1 MLKKI
6 KLDIYSIPI
15 IFWTI
20 LSIYFV
26 ITDFDIDKHV
36 YSRLLM
42 GSVVALVYSHVFNS
56 LAKKYY
62 YSYILPFIVAYYVY
76 SIDDINLI
84 GFKIITLVF
93 VVAIFSYFARYF
105 SSSLIVKILL
115 FIGYFILL
123 AILTSVLILT
133 FDALFGTRVINHYL
147 NFALV
152 ILILL
157 IDLFFYDDKIYSSKY
172 LNIFFIL
179 FISLALVI
187 IYAFMF
193 SGFIEKQYSVASII
207 ILYSTYPL
215 ILSYFI
221 FKKKWML
228 FFNILPL
235 LFLFYYVITNMIRF
249 GITENRYFTLL
260 FGTLAMIFTI
270 LSIFNKIN
278 SSKIFVVLS
287 ISGILAF
294 YTPYINAFTVTK
306 NSLTKRYEK
315 STDLSE
321 KYSIYYYG
329 VDRNWDIKY
338 PNLNSEDYTEVLY
351 DTYTNNSDNVE
362 NIDISKY
369 TKLDHYLYNYDDENK
384 FYYEIAQMII
394 DNKLEMDN
402 KKIVPIRYSVF
413 KYKDSGKIEISNLEF
428 IILTK

>member
-1 MLKKI
+1 M
-6 KLDIYSIPI
+6 
-15 IFWTI
+15 
-20 LSIYFV
+20 
-26 ITDFDIDKHV
+26 
-36 YSRLLM
+36 
-42 GSVVALVYSHVFNS
+42 
-56 LAKKYY
+56 
-62 YSYILPFIVAYYVY
+62 
-76 SIDDINLI
+76 
-84 GFKIITLVF
+84 F

-133 FDALFGTRVINHYL
+133 FDTLFGTRIINHYL

-207 ILYSTYPL
+207 ILYSTYPI

-260 FGTLAMIFTI
+260 
-270 LSIFNKIN
+270 
-278 SSKIFVVLS
+278 
-287 ISGILAF
+287 
-294 YTPYINAFTVTK
+294 
-306 NSLTKRYEK
+306 
-315 STDLSE
+315 
-321 KYSIYYYG
+321 
-329 VDRNWDIKY
+329 
-338 PNLNSEDYTEVLY
+338 
-351 DTYTNNSDNVE
+351 
-362 NIDISKY
+362 
-369 TKLDHYLYNYDDENK
+369 
-384 FYYEIAQMII
+384 
-394 DNKLEMDN
+394 LE
-402 KKIVPIRYSVF
+402 
-413 KYKDSGKIEISNLEF
+413 L
-428 IILTK
+428 LL